1 MDPDKP
7 ILYAVIFAVLGV
19 LLFIGI
25 FVRRALLKPLRVALG
40 DGYRKDR
47 TYAGVF
53 NAIALDDHALRFAW
67 TFAWTGSEGPIIIGA
82 NEVIQISCEDATLVK
97 SRYTELKIL
106 TNRDDFNEDLTLV
119 SFFRQD
125 KLKEIAARLT
135 AMKDKA
141 KANGAA
147 LTVAVPVA
155 AAKAEN
161 ERLTDA
167 IERLTVAVTRL
178 TTLMRRLPPPS
189 GRRRPIRRK

>member
-1 MDPDKP
+1 MDTDK
-7 ILYAVIFAVLGV
+7 LVFFAVFLAMLAV
-19 LLFIGI
+19 LSFIGI

-40 DGYRKDR
+40 DGYHKDR

-67 TFAWTGSEGPIIIGA
+67 TGSEGPIIIGA
-82 NEVIQISCEDATLVK
+82 NEVVGISCEDATLGK

-106 TNRDDFNEDLTLV
+106 TNRDDFNEDLSLV

-141 KANGAA
+141 KANSAA
-147 LTVAVPVA
+147 MAVAVPVA
-155 AAKAEN
+155 AAKALTEN

-178 TTLMRRLPPPS
+178 TTLMGRVPPPS
-189 GRRRPIRRK
+189 GRRRPICRK